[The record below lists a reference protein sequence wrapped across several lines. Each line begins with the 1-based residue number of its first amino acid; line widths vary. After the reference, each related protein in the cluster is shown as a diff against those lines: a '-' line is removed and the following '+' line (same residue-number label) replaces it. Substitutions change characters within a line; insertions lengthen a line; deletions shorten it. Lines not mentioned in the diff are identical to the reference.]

1 MAYGTRSGRRAG
13 YQRHDREKKP
23 LRLWPI
29 GILAACT
36 LLAVA
41 ARSLLMPE
49 PALSS
54 IGAKAAIAVDVD
66 SGRELVSKNAAER
79 VYPAS
84 LTKLMT
90 ALLLSKYRTP
100 DQEIRYGGAAA
111 LQEPVKL
118 DLPPGSRLTAEGAM
132 DAMLIGSAND
142 VAYAIATDVGGS
154 IQVFTSFMNSRA
166 KVLGLHGTHF
176 VNPHGLHDGNH
187 YSTARDISKLF
198 LAAMEDP
205 WIAES
210 LGKKD
215 AEIEVF
221 APPPSQGDA
230 GESYTV
236 ANTNPLLGLDGCVA
250 GKTGF
255 TTAAGRC
262 LAAMF
267 ERDGKRLA
275 VIVLGSPSEEAL
287 LTDVKAALS
296 AALEEL
302 NRLQSL

>member
-111 LQEPVKL
+111 LQEPA
-118 DLPPGSRLTAEGAM
+118 PGAEA
-132 DAMLIGSAND
+132 
-142 VAYAIATDVGGS
+142 
-154 IQVFTSFMNSRA
+154 
-166 KVLGLHGTHF
+166 GTLAEK
-176 VNPHGLHDGNH
+176 N
-187 YSTARDISKLF
+187 TRDITGSSARLSPHRRGRYGRH
-198 LAAMEDP
+198 AD
-205 WIAES
+205 WI
-210 LGKKD
+210 
-215 AEIEVF
+215 
-221 APPPSQGDA
+221 SQ
-230 GESYTV
+230 
-236 ANTNPLLGLDGCVA
+236 
-250 GKTGF
+250 
-255 TTAAGRC
+255 
-262 LAAMF
+262 
-267 ERDGKRLA
+267 
-275 VIVLGSPSEEAL
+275 
-287 LTDVKAALS
+287 
-296 AALEEL
+296 
-302 NRLQSL
+302 